1 MFDVDCRLYN
11 SLAGDVV
18 WLWCFLVVGRRTGRF
33 SVKFIPLGSSTK
45 STYLI
50 LRECIRHCP
59 QADFFLDF
67 FFGVDFFVPRTTMT
81 SAGRK
86 CQILGFALSPAKD

>member
-50 LRECIRHCP
+50 LRECIR
-59 QADFFLDF
+59 QRSFNFKTRNQNLKL
-67 FFGVDFFVPRTTMT
+67 VTLESVL
-81 SAGRK
+81 
-86 CQILGFALSPAKD
+86 IL